1 MTTKLDLFNQQ
12 YITKK
17 RKLAPGDIVKIQLE
31 LPKKKG
37 QKSKKRDKQGKSID
51 EKSRP
56 KTQIFKGIIIAL
68 KHRKEVGA
76 TFTVR
81 GTVAG
86 VAVERIF
93 PLHSPLIKKIEIIK
107 HSKVRRAKLY
117 YLRKVSTK
125 KATLKRREEDRETE
139 KEDKDIKEEKGE
151 GEKEK
156 K

>member
-12 YITKK
+12 HITKK

-31 LPKKKG
+31 LPKKKE
-37 QKSKKRDKQGKSID
+37 QKSKKRDKQSKGVD

-56 KTQIFKGIIIAL
+56 KKQIFKGIIIAL

-81 GTVAG
+81 GIVAG

-117 YLRKVSTK
+117 YLRKVSSK
-125 KATLKRREEDRETE
+125 KATLKRKEGEEGEVE
-139 KEDKDIKEEKGE
+139 EDKDIKKEKEEEEKG
-151 GEKEK
+151 KE
-156 K
+156 